1 MQILQ
6 RIEIEILFF
15 IQHNMHNTIM
25 DNFMVFFTTLGNK
38 GFIYIVISLLLIINK
53 KYRKIG
59 YMVFVALILVTIFGE
74 GILKP
79 IFQRPRPFI
88 SYPFVNLLIDI
99 PPSYSFPSG
108 HAIISFAVAGILAN
122 EFKNIKILIYGLA
135 TLMAFSRLYLFV
147 HYPTDIIIGAALG
160 MMCSMFVIFV
170 FKKCMKLVI

>member
-1 MQILQ
+1 MQILLK
-6 RIEIEILFF
+6 IEVEILFF
-15 IQHNMHNTIM
+15 ILHNMHNTIM

-38 GFIYIVISLLLIINK
+38 GLVYIVISLLLILNR

-59 YMVFVALILVTIFGE
+59 IMVLVALILAAILGE

-88 SYPFVNLLIDI
+88 NYPNVNLLIDI

-108 HAIISFAVAGILAN
+108 HAITSFAVAGILAN
-122 EFKNIKILIYGLA
+122 EFKNIKVIIYGLA
-135 TLMAFSRLYLFV
+135 ILMAFSRLYLFV
-147 HYPTDIIIGAALG
+147 HYPTDVIVGATLG
-160 MMCSMFVIFV
+160 MMCSMFVIFL